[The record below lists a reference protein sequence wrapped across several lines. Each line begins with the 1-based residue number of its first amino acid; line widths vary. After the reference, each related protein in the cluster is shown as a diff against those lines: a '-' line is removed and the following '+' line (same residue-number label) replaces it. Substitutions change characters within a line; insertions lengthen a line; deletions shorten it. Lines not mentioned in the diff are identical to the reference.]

1 MGEGREEAVTL
12 LQLCEKKM
20 DYSDGNMGSN
30 SQEGGDASV
39 GTKYC
44 VIQ

>member
-12 LQLCEKKM
+12 LKLCEKKM

-30 SQEGGDASV
+30 SLGGDVSV